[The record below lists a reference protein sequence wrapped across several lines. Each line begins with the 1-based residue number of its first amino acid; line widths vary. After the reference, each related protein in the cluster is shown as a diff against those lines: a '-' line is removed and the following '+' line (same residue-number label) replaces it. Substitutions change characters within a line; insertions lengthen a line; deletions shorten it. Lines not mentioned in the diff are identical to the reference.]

1 VSFRVA
7 AQPEAPGWVDRE
19 DGRAA
24 FEAAWTRLG
33 VLDDNWRGHRILPD
47 AFVKGLEVPLV
58 CSTQAWRRRWDIRH
72 EGRNLAAI
80 ADQGAPVPELL
91 AWGEELRAGLPLRGW
106 LSTRPLADAE
116 SIAPVIVRH
125 VADGT
130 TQQLGERLVAV
141 GQALRRFHDAGWVH
155 LDLSVRNAVVQRV
168 GDGWQGWIVD
178 LARAERPVSRPDYD
192 AGRRVDLYR
201 LAKTAF
207 RRKLEP
213 EHVTTMIEAAAPGE
227 GARITEL
234 TRSIRGIRNRY
245 LRMAR
250 YHAWRRL
257 AR

>member
-1 VSFRVA
+1 VSYRVA
-7 AQPEAPGWVDRE
+7 SQPDAPAWVSRD

-24 FEAAWTRLG
+24 FAAAWERLALPEG
-33 VLDDNWRGHRILPD
+33 AWRMHRIHDD
-47 AFVKGLEVPLV
+47 AFVKGLVVPMV
-58 CSTQAWRRRWDIRH
+58 CHTQAWRRRWDIRR
-72 EGRNLAAI
+72 EAANLEALAGK
-80 ADQGAPVPELL
+80 DAPIPELL
-91 AWGEELRAGLPLRGW
+91 AWGEELRAALPVRGW

-130 TQQLGERLVAV
+130 TAELTERLVAV
-141 GQALRRFHDAGWVH
+141 GQALRRFHQTGWVH
-155 LDLSVRNAVVQRV
+155 LDLSVRNAVVQRA
-168 GDGWQGWIVD
+168 GDGWDGWIVD
-178 LARAERPVSRPDYD
+178 LARALRPRSRPDFD

-234 TRSIRGIRNRY
+234 TRSIRSIKNRY